1 MTRVNPKR
9 IFLRSTSDR
18 MEDVQMEEDAC
29 RVRVGHAAENLATL
43 RRLVLNLLRRDTTT
57 KAGTRAKQLKAAWD
71 HAYLQKLLTP

>member
-1 MTRVNPKR
+1 
-9 IFLRSTSDR
+9 